1 MKSTRL
7 SLALI
12 GTVVMLHA
20 AAANASGI
28 DMNDPHR
35 ALGREDDVRI
45 DAQLVKDTI
54 SAGAPI
60 GVTYQIQNFT
70 AETVAVAAR
79 VSDASYDPETRT
91 ITISLG
97 SEVPLD
103 GAMPQMFT
111 IAPGEKKTF
120 RTAATPT
127 VSASA
132 LRTSFA
138 AVPRYVQ
145 LKVTILRN
153 LTPFATLIANQS
165 RTQTPQPL
173 SDELFDQWFESSD
186 TIFLNSLPVH
196 WVAGAP
202 AMHDA
207 ENRGTSGRPR
217 RGQPGR
223 GRY

>member
-7 SLALI
+7 SLVLI
-12 GTVVMLHA
+12 GAVTLLHV
-20 AAANASGI
+20 AAANAGGI

-35 ALGREDDVRI
+35 ALGREDDVRV
-45 DAQLVKDTI
+45 DAQLVGDTI
-54 SAGAPI
+54 SAGTPI
-60 GVTYQIQNFT
+60 GITYQIQNFT
-70 AETVAVAAR
+70 AEAVAVAAK

-91 ITISLG
+91 ITVSLG

-103 GAMPQMFT
+103 GALPQMVT

-127 VSASA
+127 ISVTA
-132 LRTSFA
+132 LRAAFA
-138 AVPRYVQ
+138 AIPRFVQ

-153 LTPFATLIANQS
+153 LTPFAALIANQS

-186 TIFLNSLPVH
+186 TIFLNALPVR
-196 WVAGAP
+196 WNAGAP
-202 AMHDA
+202 AMHDV
-207 ENRGTSGRPR
+207 ESRGMPGGTR
-217 RGQPGR
+217 RATPGR
-223 GRY
+223 G